1 MSGRG
6 CTELTRWK
14 LTHEQLTPTEAILAK
29 CADCMAEYEDGHED
43 CKNYDCPLYMWMPYG
58 TMERPKKHVS
68 DETRQRLSENLKN
81 AREARAKR
89 REESK

>member
-1 MSGRG
+1 
-6 CTELTRWK
+6 
-14 LTHEQLTPTEAILAK
+14 
-29 CADCMAEYEDGHED
+29 
-43 CKNYDCPLYMWMPYG
+43 MWMPYG